1 MAPVTEVRQIV
12 SGVLLCLG
20 TFFFFTGTLGVLR
33 MPDVYT
39 RLHVA
44 AKADSLGAGLWMLG
58 LALLSGSGVIG
69 FKLIVLTIFIW
80 VTGPTAAHCMA
91 RVAYRSKVPMMEGT
105 LQEVDIR
112 ISEAEGGDGVQ

>member
-1 MAPVTEVRQIV
+1 MTEARQYV
-12 SGVLLCLG
+12 AGAMLCVG
-20 TFFFFTGTLGVLR
+20 TFFFFTGTLGILR

-69 FKLIVLTIFIW
+69 FKLVMLTLFLWI
-80 VTGPTAAHCMA
+80 TGPTAAHCMA
-91 RVAYRSKVPMMEGT
+91 RVAYRAKVPLLAGT
-105 LQEVDIR
+105 RHEVDTR
-112 ISEAEGGDGVQ
+112 VSEAEEGDGNGCG